1 MEVKTKVDQV
11 LERAVA
17 SGAVVGVTA
26 VAADRTGVVYQGA
39 YGARTAGQPAGMT
52 IDTVFAIASMTKAIT
67 SVAAMQQVEQ
77 GRLHLDEPL
86 STILP
91 ELVRIKV
98 LEGFAADG
106 TPQLRDPKRPITLR
120 RLLTHTAGFVYDFWN
135 ADMVRHMAHTG
146 IPNIGEC
153 KRATLMTPLVFDPG
167 DHWDYGINIDWVG
180 LAVEAVSGQSLEEY
194 FKEWITGPLGM
205 AATAFALSPA
215 MRARVAGLHARQPD
229 GSLAPIEFEWPQSP
243 EFLMGGGG
251 LYSTASDYLRFLQML
266 LHGGTLNGQQVLR
279 RETVAQIHRNQI
291 GDLNVTM
298 LKTAVPAASNDAEF
312 FPGMIKKWGL
322 AYMITTE
329 DAPTGR
335 SAGSGAW
342 AGMFNTS
349 AALR

>member
-1 MEVKTKVDQV
+1 
-11 LERAVA
+11 
-17 SGAVVGVTA
+17 
-26 VAADRTGVVYQGA
+26 
-39 YGARTAGQPAGMT
+39 
-52 IDTVFAIASMTKAIT
+52 
-67 SVAAMQQVEQ
+67 
-77 GRLHLDEPL
+77 
-86 STILP
+86 
-91 ELVRIKV
+91 
-98 LEGFAADG
+98 
-106 TPQLRDPKRPITLR
+106 
-120 RLLTHTAGFVYDFWN
+120 
-135 ADMVRHMAHTG
+135 MAHTG

-251 LYSTASDYLRFLQML
+251 LYSTAGDYLCFLQML
-266 LHGGTLNGQQVLR
+266 MNGGTLNGQQVLR
-279 RETVAQIHRNQI
+279 RETAAEINRNQI
-291 GDLNVTM
+291 GDLNVTK

-322 AYMITTE
+322 AYMITIE
-329 DAPTGR
+329 DASTGR

-342 AGMFNTS
+342 AGMFNTYYWLDPKRS
-349 AALR
+349 VAGVLCTQVLPFADAKVLDLFTGFETALYEHVAR